1 MTMRR
6 ISPSSWSALVF
17 NLGIVL
23 VMPVFVG
30 TLTYLFVDHRNA
42 RTGFGGNEGILD
54 WVGWIFTQPATFLFA
69 IPAIGMLVEIFPIT
83 FGQAHAGTRR
93 HVRRPGAGRRRR
105 LRCDHPAEPPEPA
118 VGGQPVEHEQP
129 RREGP

>member
-1 MTMRR
+1 M
-6 ISPSSWSALVF
+6 VF
-17 NLGIVL
+17 NLGVIL

-30 TLTYLFVDHRNA
+30 TLTYLFLDHRYA

-83 FGQAHAGTRR
+83 FGKRTPARGVMFAGLSLLGLAALAEPDS
-93 HVRRPGAGRRRR
+93 RPGDA
-105 LRCDHPAEPPEPA
+105 LRAAYRGILCSPPFLTVVSSLVLA
-118 VGGQPVEHEQP
+118 AM
-129 RREGP
+129 RSF